1 MFMYKDDLVCHTDIP
16 KRSKQLALNVNKEGT
31 VREINGKVYVDF
43 LYLGQ
48 RVRESSGLPW
58 STSNAK
64 IARMK
69 LDKIGMAIADGSFEF
84 RKVFQKSKKA
94 EFFSELERKTFMRAL
109 SPDELVFQ
117 LFAWE
122 WYNLLKATERVTA
135 RTLLDYRR
143 QLEMYLI
150 PFFGELRFSQ
160 ISSSMLDKFNVW
172 SKQQRFRNKVV
183 SNKTLNKCLIPL
195 KMICKQA
202 ALRFNW
208 GATFNPFFGYKNL
221 PEDSTTYK
229 IEPFSIDEQLR
240 IVQVLPDHWK
250 PYFQFAFGSGIRQ
263 GEQFALKPGDID
275 WANGHITIS
284 RAMTLDEKGHRVEG
298 RTKNKYSRRDVP
310 LLPAM
315 KAVLLEQKA
324 ICEGLNSEYLFCT
337 TAGNQLNHANL
348 SNRTWRPALEM
359 AKIPFRP
366 MIQTRHSFATT
377 ALTLGENPLWIAHVM
392 GHRDTDMIIRVYAK
406 FVKSAANHDGKA
418 LNEIHNRMISNN
430 M

>member
-1 MFMYKDDLVCHTDIP
+1 MYQDNIQEHVNKPI
-16 KRSKQLALNVNKEGT
+16 RSKQLALNVNKEGT

-43 LYLGQ
+43 LYLGR

-58 STSNAK
+58 SQQNAK
-64 IARMK
+64 LVRDQ
-69 LDKIGMAIADGSFEF
+69 LDRIMLSIHDGTFVF
-84 RKVFQKSKKA
+84 RKVFPKSKKVD
-94 EFFSELERKTFMRAL
+94 FFSELERKISGRSL

-117 LFAWE
+117 RFAWE
-122 WYNLLKATERVTA
+122 WYDLLKTTGRVTA
-135 RTLLDYRR
+135 RTLLDYKR
-143 QLEMYLI
+143 QLELYII

-160 ISSSMLDKFNVW
+160 ISPAMVEEFNAW
-172 SKQQRFRNKVV
+172 AKQQQFRDKIV
-183 SNKTLNKCLIPL
+183 SNKTLNKCLIPVR
-195 KMICKQA
+195 MICKQA

-208 GATFNPFFGYKNL
+208 GSTFNPFFGYKNL

-229 IEPFSIDEQLR
+229 IEPFTIDEQQR
-240 IVQVLPDHWK
+240 IIHTLPDHWK

-263 GEQFALKPGDID
+263 GEQFALKPDDID
-275 WANGHITIS
+275 WASGHISIS
-284 RAMTLDEKGHRVEG
+284 RAMTLDEQGHRMEG
-298 RTKNKYSRRDVP
+298 RTKNKYSRREIQ

-315 KAVLLEQKA
+315 KAVLLDQKA
-324 ICEGLNSEYLFCT
+324 ICERLNSEYLFCT

-418 LNEIHNRMISNN
+418 MNDIHNRMISNN
-430 M
+430 K